1 MFVSICIKT
10 NISFFNSIICLLK
23 DFEVQSLVIQVPLCF
38 IRSKSKVICILQNG
52 VNEEQYED

>member
-1 MFVSICIKT
+1 MFVSICIKI

-52 VNEEQYED
+52 INEEQYED